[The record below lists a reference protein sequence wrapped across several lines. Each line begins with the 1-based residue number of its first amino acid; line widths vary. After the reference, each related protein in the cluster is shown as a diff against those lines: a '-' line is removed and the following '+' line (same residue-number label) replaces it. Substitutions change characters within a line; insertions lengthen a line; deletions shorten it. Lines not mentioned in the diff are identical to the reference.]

1 MTVALWIIESIN
13 NQSIAD
19 EKYLCV
25 RIFDQDIIIKIL
37 LSIMLSLHDSFGGKG
52 ILKNYFKLIANFV
65 LMIE

>member
-37 LSIMLSLHDSFGGKG
+37 LSIMLSLHDSFVKG

>member
-19 EKYLCV
+19 EKYLCGRV
-25 RIFDQDIIIKIL
+25 FDQDIIIKIL
-37 LSIMLSLHDSFGGKG
+37 LSIMLSLHDSFVKG